1 MEPQT
6 LQGWSEGFDEIK
18 RRGFRL
24 ALGFGPMRIFILCFI
39 SLSLLLI
46 PWQIAAS
53 DPLTTPRPTATEK
66 VCHDC
71 EEEEGTWLGDS
82 ATITPT
88 PTAAL
93 ATPYPTDD
101 CRECEINTDR
111 VRALSTQAA
120 REEALS
126 ISQDAVIHILFFW
139 MQSCPHCHDVIEDV
153 LPPLQENYGDLMEIL
168 LIEIVTV
175 EDVDEFYQIA

>member
-1 MEPQT
+1 MESQALREWPD
-6 LQGWSEGFDEIK
+6 GFDKFK

-24 ALGFGPMRIFILCFI
+24 ALGFGPIRIFILFDI

-53 DPLTTPRPTATEK
+53 NPLTTPRTTPTDK
-66 VCHDC
+66 VCHEC
-71 EEEEGTWLGDS
+71 EEEESTSLADS
-82 ATITPT
+82 ATLIPA
-88 PTAAL
+88 PAVAMV
-93 ATPYPTDD
+93 TPYPTDD
-101 CRECEINTDR
+101 CRECEIHADR

-153 LPPLQENYGDLMEIL
+153 LPPLQPGSG
-168 LIEIVTV
+168 
-175 EDVDEFYQIA
+175 VDFMTIGWRSLRRL